1 MEFVTLFL
9 SYISINAQYL
19 SKDLLLIIIF
29 LINPCILN
37 NTYKLSTVTSYLQ
50 WMISAYIKLLYSGL
64 IFVLLFN
71 INWSIDIACFDLISC
86 LGDDEIFN
94 SNPLR
99 NNGVCFIFSSIN
111 CDPLI
116 SSNSIKA
123 CDFSFNN
130 NILLIFYKQ
139 FVVS

>member
-1 MEFVTLFL
+1 M

-19 SKDLLLIIIF
+19 SGDLLLIIIF

-50 WMISAYIKLLYSGL
+50 LIISAYIKLLYSGL
-64 IFVLLFN
+64 IIVLLFN
-71 INWSIDIACFDLISC
+71 IIWSIDIACFDLISC
-86 LGDDEIFN
+86 LGDDEIFS

-99 NNGVCFIFSSIN
+99 NKGVCLIFSNIN
-111 CDPLI
+111 WDPLM
-116 SSNSIKA
+116 SSNSINA
-123 CDFSFNN
+123 CDLSLSN
-130 NILLIFYKQ
+130 NILFILYKQ

>member
-19 SKDLLLIIIF
+19 SEDLLLIIIF

-50 WMISAYIKLLYSGL
+50 LMISAYIKLLYSN
-64 IFVLLFN
+64 FVLLLN
-71 INWSIDIACFDLISC
+71 NNWSIDIACFDLISC

-94 SNPLR
+94 SSPLR

-123 CDFSFNN
+123 CDFSFSI